1 MGNAQPYVCMFL
13 IYKVV
18 ALYGACDGER
28 VNLRYSSMIKV
39 SKNEYLGNVTCL
51 V

>member
-1 MGNAQPYVCMFL
+1 MGNTQPHVYMFL

-18 ALYGACDGER
+18 ASYCACDGER
-28 VNLRYSSMIKV
+28 VNLPYSSMIKV
-39 SKNEYLGNVTCL
+39 SKNEYLGNVTCM